1 MKLMKQIISKNFLNS
16 LRKYENMFRD
26 EVKVGYPRPST
37 PYPGSDA
44 TVADV
49 AMWNEFGVPGKNVV
63 WKIQPRPFFR
73 TAWNS
78 FKAGMKDVLTT
89 SIEMFKKG
97 KYAKS
102 LEFVAIMF
110 QDEVRNQI
118 ESGNWKANHP
128 TTIARKGSS
137 RPLMDTG
144 KLVQSVQI
152 WRDA

>member
-1 MKLMKQIISKNFLNS
+1 MQQIMSKNFMRS
-16 LRKYENMFRD
+16 LQNYENMFRD
-26 EVKVGYPRPST
+26 EVKVGYPRPSA
-37 PYPGSDA
+37 PYPDSDA

-49 AMWNEFGVPGKNVV
+49 AMWNEFGVPGK
-63 WKIQPRPFFR
+63 IPSRPFFR

-78 FKAGMKDVLTT
+78 FKAGMKDSLRK

-102 LEFVAIMF
+102 LEFAAIMF

-118 ESGNWKANHP
+118 ETGEWKPNHP
-128 TTIARKGSS
+128 QTILRKKSS

-152 WRDA
+152 WRDN